1 MKGLKIARIFTVCVT
16 ACLLVTVVPFVT
28 NTADTTSIVIKIF
41 DFNFFAN
48 QNKVLHLFADSKI
61 DAAVY
66 LTGVYG
72 SLACGIA
79 IFCAF
84 WLTLIKKQ
92 TISLTFNILTIIFDL
107 GAVVCIIIKAL
118 TFSVFFFENE
128 KIIWVFLAPVM
139 ILAIVDV
146 ILATTDVVAKSLLTK
161 MATIQASAPA
171 VQYVAQPLGADGVP
185 IQNPQASQ
193 PLTDS
198 VQIKQ
203 RITNLKSGLN
213 MPSYDEALE
222 VIESTG
228 EWQGLNM
235 KDVQEYN
242 YEDEIAQN
250 QMKLN
255 KRLSGEAANPAA
267 KD

>member
-1 MKGLKIARIFTVCVT
+1 MK
-16 ACLLVTVVPFVT
+16 
-28 NTADTTSIVIKIF
+28 
-41 DFNFFAN
+41 
-48 QNKVLHLFADSKI
+48 
-61 DAAVY
+61 
-66 LTGVYG
+66 
-72 SLACGIA
+72 
-79 IFCAF
+79 
-84 WLTLIKKQ
+84 
-92 TISLTFNILTIIFDL
+92 
-107 GAVVCIIIKAL
+107 
-118 TFSVFFFENE
+118 

-146 ILATTDVVAKSLLTK
+146 ILATTDAVAKSLLTK